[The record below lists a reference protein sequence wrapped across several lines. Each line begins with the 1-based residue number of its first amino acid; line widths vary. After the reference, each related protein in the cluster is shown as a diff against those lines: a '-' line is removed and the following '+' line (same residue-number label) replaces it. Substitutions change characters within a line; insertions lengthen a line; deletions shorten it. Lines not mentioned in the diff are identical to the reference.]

1 MLKKVFNMQTNQP
14 SLGYITLIYTG
25 FHLGIAIAINLA
37 LWALERFAG
46 FAIQANSVAWMPLIL
61 GAMFTG
67 QNYGT
72 KTGVKPPQ
80 SYAWMAGLLF
90 TLVSLVLSVAVVYA
104 VAVAVAEGVDISAT
118 VAQMRAEL
126 GDDAGLIAGIA
137 GGFFL
142 LIWVLHRFI
151 FSVGAVQGA
160 KVAAKGK

>member
-25 FHLGIAIAINLA
+25 FYLGIAIAIHLA

-46 FAIQANSVAWMPLIL
+46 FAIQANSVGWMPLIL
-61 GAMFTG
+61 GAMFAG

-72 KTGVKPPQ
+72 KTGAKPPQ

-90 TLVSLVLSVAVVYA
+90 TLVSLVLSVAVIYV
-104 VAVAVAEGVDISAT
+104 VAVAAGVDISAT

-126 GDDAGLIAGIA
+126 GDDTGLIAGIL
-137 GGFFL
+137 GGVVL
-142 LIWVLHRFI
+142 LIWVLQRFI